1 MLLLLIWNRLAPKSP
16 KGTSERAACRNSRSS
31 SEQPIIYYISKGDYS
46 FAPTIPKT
54 VKKGYNSETKA
65 CTFNI
70 PDSETAAVGTL
81 LAIPPSEV
89 KVFIL
94 SLFPWPS

>member
-1 MLLLLIWNRLAPKSP
+1 MHPTHQRKTAGRNR
-16 KGTSERAACRNSRSS
+16 RSS
-31 SEQPIIYYISKGDYS
+31 SELPIIYYIFQREGLLFC
-46 FAPTIPKT
+46 FAKTIPKT
-54 VKKGYNSETKA
+54 VTKGSNSETKA

-81 LAIPPSEV
+81 LAITPSEV